1 MHKGNIFTKQIPKE
15 PKQTRIKQQN
25 KNKII
30 KKKTNNGTFSMVTS
44 SNIPSYHNYYHLS
57 ACLSLYLYLSLSL
70 LAISRWLLMTPAP
83 LCEHPI
89 YKTHR
94 FNLSQCVLLPRA
106 PSASKHTHT
115 FSGWHLSGGLRMQWP
130 VLTVQAP
137 DQNWAHFLI
146 FTHHPSLSLSLSV
159 RCLTSYTTHPQC
171 LLWCFPAF

>member
-1 MHKGNIFTKQIPKE
+1 
-15 PKQTRIKQQN
+15 
-25 KNKII
+25 
-30 KKKTNNGTFSMVTS
+30 MVTS

-57 ACLSLYLYLSLSL
+57 ACLSLYRSL

-137 DQNWAHFLI
+137 AQNRAHFLI
-146 FTHHPSLSLSLSV
+146 FTHHPSLSLSFSV
-159 RCLTSYTTHPQC
+159 RCLTSYTAHPQC
-171 LLWCFPAF
+171 SLKSFMVFPLLFKTWLTCQCTLKMIRVKIL

>member
-1 MHKGNIFTKQIPKE
+1 MAEKTIKKGDTCMHKGNIFTKQIPKE
-15 PKQTRIKQQN
+15 QKQTRIKQQN
-25 KNKII
+25 EGKKRKIM
-30 KKKTNNGTFSMVTS
+30 GFFSWSPAATFPHITITTTS
-44 SNIPSYHNYYHLS
+44 LS
-57 ACLSLYLYLSLSL
+57 VCLSLYLSL

-94 FNLSQCVLLPRA
+94 FNLSQCVLLLHA

-137 DQNWAHFLI
+137 AQNWAHNLI
-146 FTHHPSLSLSLSV
+146 FTHHPSLSLFLSD
-159 RCLTSYTTHPQC
+159 
-171 LLWCFPAF
+171 A